1 MIPIQNSRTAIDK
14 MGVRGFLSFIKPIR
28 KKVLINKE
36 QNLHIGV
43 DAFCLMYTFR
53 EERDKFEAYLR
64 SLLQRGH
71 TLTFIFDRRAQK
83 EKKAVVEARKQKKEE
98 ARSQADE
105 LTSFTQSEDFEEL
118 EEHLQNHILQKIAEK
133 EWIAWCL
140 YAEYTEWLMN
150 LLQTL
155 QIKVLKAKEEAD
167 ILLAKGGYDV
177 VISSDTDMFVLG
189 CRRVWIPHESF
200 HWEYLLQDV
209 EGHIGLSH
217 ESFCELAF
225 LVGCDVQPR
234 KKMEIEEAIS
244 NLRFY
249 GSLLGIHS
257 KQPTKVTTEDLE
269 QFAALKKAVWS

>member
-1 MIPIQNSRTAIDK
+1 

-28 KKVLINKE
+28 KRVTIE
-36 QNLHIGV
+36 QEKNLQIGI

-64 SLLQRGH
+64 KLLQRGH

-98 ARSQADE
+98 ARTQADN
-105 LTSFTQSEDFEEL
+105 LTTFTQSDDFEEL
-118 EEHLQNHILQKIAEK
+118 EEHLQQHILQKIAEK
-133 EWIAWCL
+133 EWVAWCL
-140 YAEYTEWLMN
+140 YAEYTEWLLN

-155 QIKVLKAKEEAD
+155 HITVIKAKEEAD
-167 ILLAKGGYDV
+167 ILLAKGAYDV

-189 CRRVWIPHESF
+189 CRRVWLPTDSF
-200 HWEYLLQDV
+200 HYEYLLQNIEEHV
-209 EGHIGLSH
+209 GLPH
-217 ESFCELAF
+217 ESFCELAY
-225 LVGCDVQPR
+225 LVGCDVQPK
-234 KKMEIEEAIS
+234 KKMEIDEAIS

-257 KQPTKVTTEDLE
+257 KQPNKITAEDLE
-269 QFAALKKAVWS
+269 HFAALKKAVWT